1 MNFSFFITEYGIIT
15 INRGLTLCSLFDKKT
30 SKFEPAII
38 FLTAFHYHLKILR
51 HPCKNV
57 IQLNYEIFKFNNLS
71 APADLLPLK

>member
-1 MNFSFFITEYGIIT
+1 MFFIWQ
-15 INRGLTLCSLFDKKT
+15 KT

-38 FLTAFHYHLKILR
+38 FLTEFHYHLKILR

-71 APADLLPLK
+71 APADLLPLKENKIKHCNNAMIWCQIFLSG